1 MLRTVIVDDEPL
13 AINLLRNYCAQI
25 PYIHVLETFTDALSC
40 SDYLKKIN
48 VDLLFLDINMPDISG
63 LEFFKSIK
71 NPPAVIF
78 STAYSEYAV
87 QGFDLSA
94 VDYLLKPFDFD
105 RFRKS
110 VEKAKDQHYFKN
122 QKIPKESAYIFIK
135 SDYQLLKVN
144 VIDIVLIEGL
154 DDYIKIYTDGKM
166 ILTLMSL
173 KAILEILPENEFVRV
188 HRSFIVPLSKIRS
201 MNKKSVRVGEQ
212 EIPIGNTYA
221 QAFFSK
227 VENSS
232 DGLNLK

>member
-1 MLRTVIVDDEPL
+1 
-13 AINLLRNYCAQI
+13 
-25 PYIHVLETFTDALSC
+25 
-40 SDYLKKIN
+40 
-48 VDLLFLDINMPDISG
+48 MPDISG

-94 VDYLLKPFDFD
+94 VDYLLKPFDFE

>member
-13 AINLLRNYCAQI
+13 AIDLLINYCAQI
-25 PYIHVLETFTDALSC
+25 PYIHVLEAFTDALSC
-40 SDYLKKIN
+40 ADYIKRVN

-63 LEFFKSIK
+63 LDFFKSIK

-78 STAYSEYAV
+78 STAYSEYAI
-87 QGFDLSA
+87 QGFELEA
-94 VDYLLKPFDFD
+94 VDYLLKPFDFE
-105 RFRKS
+105 RFRRG
-110 VEKAKDQHYFKN
+110 VEKAKDQHCFKT
-122 QKIPKESAYIFIK
+122 QKQAKESTYIFIK

-144 VIDIVLIEGL
+144 VIEIILIEGF
-154 DDYIKIYTDGKM
+154 DDYIKIYTEEKM

-173 KAILEILPENEFVRV
+173 KSILELLPEKEFVRV

-201 MNKKSVRVGEQ
+201 MNKKSVRVGEK

-221 QAFFSK
+221 QAFFSR

-232 DGLNLK
+232 DGFNLK